1 MRKTIL
7 SLATF
12 ASILCAG
19 ANASAITDSA
29 TVVLNL
35 EGGKTTSYEV
45 KLQKIGE
52 NSRRLVIPFNKLGAR
67 WSAIKRLDIINPDS
81 VAAKGD
87 KGYWITSDGAL
98 DTFRADDAQFIL
110 RKNRMPLY
118 GFKKGDEAFVAIMKT
133 LQYAFS
139 TIIDVKNGV
148 YTVFPAFHINEIGM
162 PAYEDIVIDYTYF
175 KGKKANYS
183 SMGKAYRKYQ
193 LDRGEVVPLR
203 ERAKGNPKLQYT
215 VESPFFKI
223 RMASFMRADETK
235 LNRGYHWKDVDAPN
249 IQKYHSFDEM
259 KVLLKKLKDIGI
271 EKADIILTNWNWR
284 SNGRCPIYGVAEP
297 ELGGNAKC
305 RELTKFGRDLGY
317 QIGAH
322 ILHTEN
328 YTVSPAFDKNDLAL
342 QLGGGYIHYD
352 GMGGE
357 AYRPCFKQVYYKQ
370 VLENYTN
377 MQLLGFSAPL
387 HIDVTSAITP
397 YPCFD
402 LNHPCTSKDCAFYM
416 NQIGLLSRAFFG
428 GFTSEAGCDHVAN
441 TLDYV
446 LYANRWTKEPNGWNS
461 SKELEDCS
469 VPLWQIVYHGII
481 MSNPFFETLDYWRY
495 GMQNSFDHL
504 KTIEYGARMSGYG
517 SFDKLQPTDDAKLA
531 NLKVA
536 YDDYMK
542 LAYLQYEFM
551 EDHRKLADGVFRIRY
566 SDGSIIIVN
575 YNDKPF
581 EYKKKTVQPKSYA
594 LFK

>member
-7 SLATF
+7 SLVAF

-19 ANASAITDSA
+19 TNASAIADSV

-35 EGGKTTSYEV
+35 EGGKTTSYEA
-45 KLQKIGE
+45 KLQKTGE
-52 NSRRLVIPFNKLGAR
+52 DTRRLVIPFNKLGAR
-67 WSAIKRLDIINPDS
+67 WSAIKRLDVINPDS

-87 KGYWITSDGAL
+87 DGYWITSDGAL
-98 DTFRADDAQFIL
+98 GTFRADNAQFIL

-118 GFKKGDEAFVAIMKT
+118 GFKKGNEAFVAIMKT
-133 LQYAFS
+133 LQYEFS

-162 PAYEDIVIDYTYF
+162 PPYEDIVIDYTYF

-193 LDRGEVVPLR
+193 LERGEVVPLR

-249 IQKYHSFDEM
+249 IQKYHTFDEM

-271 EKADIILTNWNWR
+271 ETGDIILTNWNWR

-305 RELTKFGRDLGY
+305 REVTKFGKDLGF
-317 QIGAH
+317 QISAH

-328 YTVSPAFDKNDLAL
+328 YTVSPAFNKDDLAL
-342 QLGGGYIHYD
+342 QLDGGYIHYD

-377 MQLLGFSAPL
+377 MQQLGFNGPL

-397 YPCFD
+397 YPCFN
-402 LNHPCTSKDCAFYM
+402 LNHPCTRKDCAFYM
-416 NQIGLLSRAFFG
+416 NQIGLLSRGFFG
-428 GFTSEAGCDHVAN
+428 GFTSEAGCDQVAN

-446 LYANRWTKEPNGWNS
+446 LYANTWTMS
-461 SKELEDCS
+461 SATRGRTVLEDYT
-469 VPLWQIVYHGII
+469 VPLWQIAYHGII
-481 MSNPFFETLDYWRY
+481 MSNPFFESLDYWR
-495 GMQNSFDHL
+495 GGRKNNEARL
-504 KTIEYGARMSGYG
+504 KAVEFGARMSCYG
-517 SFDKLQPTDDAKLA
+517 AFDSFQPTDNQKLA
-531 NLKVA
+531 LLKEA
-536 YDDYMK
+536 YDDYMQ
-542 LAYLQYEFM
+542 LQYLQYEFM

-566 SDGSIIIVN
+566 SDGSVIVVN
-575 YNDKPF
+575 YTDKPF
-581 EYKKKTVQPKSYA
+581 EYKKGVVAAKDYK

>member
-7 SLATF
+7 SLVAF

-19 ANASAITDSA
+19 TNASAIADSV

-35 EGGKTTSYEV
+35 EGGKTTSYEA
-45 KLQKIGE
+45 KLQKTGE
-52 NSRRLVIPFNKLGAR
+52 DTRRLVIPFNKLGAR
-67 WSAIKRLDIINPDS
+67 WSAIKRLDVINPDS

-87 KGYWITSDGAL
+87 DGYWITSDGAL
-98 DTFRADDAQFIL
+98 GTFRADNAQFIL

-118 GFKKGDEAFVAIMKT
+118 GFKKGNEAFVAIMKT
-133 LQYAFS
+133 LQYEFS

-162 PAYEDIVIDYTYF
+162 PPYEDIVIDYTYF

-193 LDRGEVVPLR
+193 LERGEVVPLR

-223 RMASFMRADETK
+223 RMASFMRSSETK

-249 IQKYHSFDEM
+249 IQKYHTFDEM

-271 EKADIILTNWNWR
+271 EKGDIILTNWNWR
-284 SNGRCPIYGVAEP
+284 SNGRCPIYGIAEP

-305 RELTKFGRDLGY
+305 RELTKFGKDLGY

-328 YTVSPAFDKNDLAL
+328 YTVSPAFNKEDLAL
-342 QLGGGYIHYD
+342 QLSGGYIHYD

-397 YPCFD
+397 YPCFN
-402 LNHPCTSKDCAFYM
+402 LNHPCSRKDCAFYM

-446 LYANRWTKEPNGWNS
+446 LYANRWTKKPNGWNS
-461 SKELEDCS
+461 SKELEDYS

-495 GMQNSFDHL
+495 GIQNNFDHL

-531 NLKVA
+531 NLKEA